1 MRLVN
6 RHPCSH
12 PNRKDPRLG
21 WGTRGTFRLRT
32 PLPGPQMRG
41 TWALGPFSLRIVKG
55 GRIARRCARLK
66 NRRGIGLAVAVDVKP
81 MDVLDRHRQ
90 LSLLLVDDDVELCGM
105 MSEFFAQEGH
115 RLECIYNGREGLAAA
130 LNGSYDLVILDVM
143 LPILDGFE
151 LLQRLRRR
159 KDLPVIMLTA
169 RVQQQDRIRGL
180 DAGADDYL
188 PKPFDPD
195 ELLAR
200 VRAVLRRSES
210 LARAEAEVIVIGNIR
225 VSPTTREAWLDDRLV
240 DLTAAEFDLLEML
253 MRSAGRVVSRDEIT
267 AALFEREATPYDR
280 FLDVHISHL
289 RKKLEGGRG
298 LIRTVRG
305 VGYVFTG
312 AA

>member
-1 MRLVN
+1 L
-6 RHPCSH
+6 
-12 PNRKDPRLG
+12 
-21 WGTRGTFRLRT
+21 T
-32 PLPGPQMRG
+32 
-41 TWALGPFSLRIVKG
+41 
-55 GRIARRCARLK
+55 
-66 NRRGIGLAVAVDVKP
+66 VAVDVKP
-81 MDVLDRHRQ
+81 MDVLEKQRQ

-105 MSEFFAQEGH
+105 MGEFFAQEGH
-115 RLECIYNGREGLAAA
+115 QLECIYNGREGLAAA

-151 LLQRLRRR
+151 VLQRLRRR

-210 LARAEAEVIVIGNIR
+210 LARAEAEEIVIGNIR
-225 VSPTTREAWLDDRLV
+225 VNPTTREAWLNDQLV

-253 MRSAGRVVSRDEIT
+253 MRSVGRVVSRDEIT

>member
-1 MRLVN
+1 MPAAVEM
-6 RHPCSH
+6 
-12 PNRKDPRLG
+12 KQME
-21 WGTRGTFRLRT
+21 GTEK
-32 PLPGPQMRG
+32 Q
-41 TWALGPFSLRIVKG
+41 
-55 GRIARRCARLK
+55 
-66 NRRGIGLAVAVDVKP
+66 
-81 MDVLDRHRQ
+81 RQ
-90 LSLLLVDDDVELCGM
+90 LSLLLVDDDVELCAM
-105 MSEFFAQEGH
+105 MREFFTQEGH
-115 RLECIYNGREGLAAA
+115 HLDCAYNGREGLTAA
-130 LNGSYDLVILDVM
+130 LNGAYDLVILDVM
-143 LPILDGFE
+143 LPVVDGLE

-169 RVQQQDRIRGL
+169 RVRQQDRIRGL
-180 DAGADDYL
+180 DSGADDYL

-210 LARAEAEVIVIGNIR
+210 LTRTEAEDLVIGNIR
-225 VSPTTREAWLDDRLV
+225 VNPTTREAWLDDALLE
-240 DLTAAEFDLLEML
+240 LTAMEFDLLEML
-253 MRSAGRVVSRDEIT
+253 MRAAGRVVSRDEIT

-289 RKKLEGGRG
+289 RKKLEGGHS

>member
-1 MRLVN
+1 V
-6 RHPCSH
+6 
-12 PNRKDPRLG
+12 
-21 WGTRGTFRLRT
+21 
-32 PLPGPQMRG
+32 
-41 TWALGPFSLRIVKG
+41 AL
-55 GRIARRCARLK
+55 
-66 NRRGIGLAVAVDVKP
+66 VAVDLKQIENAEKQK
-81 MDVLDRHRQ
+81 H

-105 MSEFFAQEGH
+105 MREFFTQEGH
-115 RLECIYNGREGLAAA
+115 HLDCAYNGRDGLSAA
-130 LNGSYDLVILDVM
+130 LNGAYDMVILDVM
-143 LPILDGFE
+143 LPVVDGFE
-151 LLQRLRRR
+151 LLQRLRKR
-159 KDLPVIMLTA
+159 KDLPIIMLTA

-180 DAGADDYL
+180 DSGADDYL

-210 LARAEAEVIVIGNIR
+210 LTRTDSENIVIGNVR
-225 VSPTTREAWLDDRLV
+225 VNPTTREVWLDDELV
-240 DLTAAEFDLLEML
+240 ELTSTEFDLLEML
-253 MRSAGRVVSRDEIT
+253 MRAAGRVVSRDEIT

-289 RKKLEGGRG
+289 RKKLEGARS

>member
-1 MRLVN
+1 M
-6 RHPCSH
+6 
-12 PNRKDPRLG
+12 
-21 WGTRGTFRLRT
+21 
-32 PLPGPQMRG
+32 Q
-41 TWALGPFSLRIVKG
+41 
-55 GRIARRCARLK
+55 
-66 NRRGIGLAVAVDVKP
+66 AVAEVKP
-81 MDVLDRHRQ
+81 IESPERHKQ

-105 MSEFFAQEGH
+105 MREFFTEEGH
-115 RLECIYNGREGLAAA
+115 RLDCAYNGREGLTAA
-130 LNGSYDLVILDVM
+130 LNNAYDLVILDLM
-143 LPILDGFE
+143 LPVIDGFE

-159 KDLPVIMLTA
+159 KDLPIIMLTA

-180 DAGADDYL
+180 DSGADDYL

-200 VRAVLRRSES
+200 IRAVLRRSES
-210 LARAEAEVIVIGNIR
+210 LTRAEAQEIVIGNIR
-225 VSPTTREAWLDDRLV
+225 VNPTSREAWLNDDPV
-240 DLTAAEFDLLEML
+240 ELTATEFDLLEML
-253 MRSAGRVVSRDEIT
+253 MRSPGRVVSRDEIT

-289 RKKLEGGRG
+289 RKKLEEGRS

>member
-1 MRLVN
+1 VA
-6 RHPCSH
+6 S
-12 PNRKDPRLG
+12 
-21 WGTRGTFRLRT
+21 
-32 PLPGPQMRG
+32 
-41 TWALGPFSLRIVKG
+41 
-55 GRIARRCARLK
+55 
-66 NRRGIGLAVAVDVKP
+66 VAVDLKQIESADKP
-81 MDVLDRHRQ
+81 RH
-90 LSLLLVDDDVELCGM
+90 LSLLLVDDDAELCGM
-105 MSEFFAQEGH
+105 MREFFTQEGH
-115 RLECIYNGREGLAAA
+115 QLDCAYNGRDGLSAA
-130 LNGSYDLVILDVM
+130 LNGAYDLVILDVM
-143 LPILDGFE
+143 LPVVDGFE

-180 DAGADDYL
+180 DSGADDYL

-200 VRAVLRRSES
+200 IRAVLRRSDS
-210 LARAEAEVIVIGNIR
+210 LNRTETEDMVIGNIR
-225 VSPTTREAWLDDRLV
+225 VNPTTREAWLDEALLE
-240 DLTAAEFDLLEML
+240 LTATEFDLLEML
-253 MRSAGRVVSRDEIT
+253 MRATGRVVSREEIT

-289 RKKLEGGRG
+289 RKKLEGGRS